1 MTDTASVKQTQPQTS
16 NTTGTEASGTSGR
29 REGKPTR
36 RAWGPGNIG
45 TVYVLIA
52 MCIYFTFTAS
62 GAFDRVD
69 TIKLVLNGAA
79 IVALSA
85 LALTIPL
92 ATGLFDLSFAYAMTL
107 SGVTTAYFI
116 VEHGWNVWSAVGA
129 GLIAALGIGVVN
141 CIVVVGMRIDSFI
154 GTLATG
160 SLIIAFTAYV
170 TGGTNITGPALA
182 GAFSSI
188 YGTRLFGLILP
199 VYYAVGLAVVLWL
212 LLEHT
217 ATGRRL
223 YAVGFNAGAAGL
235 AGIKVTRLR
244 VSALLTS
251 SLLAGFAGIV
261 LASSLSS
268 GSVTGGTPYLLSAY
282 ATAFLGATQLKKGR
296 FNAWGTILAVIMLQT
311 GITGLAL
318 SGAPP
323 WGADMFTGIML
334 IAALSA
340 TSAQSRA
347 RRGGRERVLG
357 RFDLTRLVLRR
368 RSAESTEESHAAAT
382 DGTH

>member
-1 MTDTASVKQTQPQTS
+1 MTDTASVKGAATLTDS
-16 NTTGTEASGTSGR
+16 NEDARESVQGR
-29 REGKPTR
+29 RGK
-36 RAWGPGNIG
+36 RAQKSSKKPWGPGNIG
-45 TVYVLIA
+45 TVYVLVV
-52 MCIYFTFTAS
+52 MCIYFSITAPD
-62 GAFDRVD
+62 AFGRVD
-69 TIKLVLNGAA
+69 TVKLVLNGAA

-85 LALTIPL
+85 LALTVPL
-92 ATGLFDLSFAYAMTL
+92 AAGLFDLSFAYTMTL
-107 SGVTTAYFI
+107 SGVATAYFI
-116 VEHGWNVWSAVGA
+116 VEHGWNVWSAIGA
-129 GLIAALGIGVVN
+129 GLIAALCIGAVN
-141 CIVVVGMRIDSFI
+141 CIVVVGMKIDSFI

-170 TGGTNITGPALA
+170 TGGTNITGPELS
-182 GAFSSI
+182 GTFSGI

-199 VYYAVGLAVVLWL
+199 VYYAVGLALVLWL

-217 ATGRRL
+217 VTGRRL
-223 YAVGFNAGAAGL
+223 YAVGFNTGAAEL
-235 AGIKVTRLR
+235 AGIRVTRLR
-244 VSALLTS
+244 ISALLTS
-251 SLLAGFAGIV
+251 AVLAGLAGIV

-282 ATAFLGATQLKKGR
+282 ATAFLGATQLKRGR
-296 FNAWGTILAVIMLQT
+296 FNAWGTIFAVIMLQT

-347 RRGGRERVLG
+347 RRGGSERVFG
-357 RFDLTRLVLRR
+357 RLDFRRLATFGR
-368 RSAESTEESHAAAT
+368 RSEH
-382 DGTH
+382 

>member
-1 MTDTASVKQTQPQTS
+1 MTDTASVKDVENRSVPEEPVVETDH
-16 NTTGTEASGTSGR
+16 GGR
-29 REGKPTR
+29 AGKSTKQL
-36 RAWGPGNIG
+36 WGPSNIG

-52 MCIYFTFTAS
+52 MCIYFTITAS

-85 LALTIPL
+85 LALTVPL
-92 ATGLFDLSFAYAMTL
+92 AAGLFDLSFAYTMTL

-116 VEHGWNVWSAVGA
+116 VEHDWNIWSALGA
-129 GLIAALGIGVVN
+129 GLVAALGIGIVN
-141 CIVVVGMRIDSFI
+141 CIVVVGMKIDSFI

-170 TGGTNITGPALA
+170 TGGTNITGPELS
-182 GAFSSI
+182 GTFSSI

-199 VYYAVGLAVVLWL
+199 VYYAVGLAIVLWL

-217 ATGRRL
+217 VTGRRL
-223 YAVGFNAGAAGL
+223 YAVGFNSRAAEL

-244 VSALLTS
+244 VCALLTS
-251 SLLAGFAGIV
+251 AVLAGLAGIV

-282 ATAFLGATQLKKGR
+282 ATAFLGATQLKRGR
-296 FNAWGTILAVIMLQT
+296 FNSWGTILAVIMLQT

-323 WGADMFTGIML
+323 WGADMFTGLML

-347 RRGGRERVLG
+347 RRGGRERIFERLDLSRLTESDGPLLG
-357 RFDLTRLVLRR
+357 RMRR
-368 RSAESTEESHAAAT
+368 NSS
-382 DGTH
+382 